1 MKVNNGYIQKDKN
14 VNNLIIEKQFFHSV
28 GFWEFKYIGFQK
40 NQPDFTI
47 ELLGNIEA
55 FQWLY

>member
-14 VNNLIIEKQFFHSV
+14 VNNLIIEKQCFHF
-28 GFWEFKYIGFQK
+28 GFLEFKYIGFQK
-40 NQPDFTI
+40 NQPDFTT